1 MLDWLNHI
9 GVRGEARRRSD
20 QRALAAMAL
29 FAILAAVTPAA
40 TQAIDCPPAREPRI
54 PPSEEPA
61 INIEKHKKQLLAY
74 QAGNYNDDI
83 KLVLADARGYFEQRA
98 DQVRRPAI
106 VLDIDETSL
115 SNWQNI
121 KANNFGFIKGGPCS
135 EEPNLACGF
144 DEWILKASAP
154 AIPPTLEF
162 FNSAIV
168 KNVAV
173 SFITGRRDSQRRAT
187 LWNLDSA
194 GFQGWARLSTRP
206 DDDHN
211 ETIVPFKSGERKKIE
226 NEGYTIIANVG
237 DQQSD
242 LDGGSAE
249 CTFKIPNP
257 FYFIK

>member
-1 MLDWLNHI
+1 
-9 GVRGEARRRSD
+9 
-20 QRALAAMAL
+20 MAL

-40 TQAIDCPPAREPRI
+40 TQATDCPTAREPRI

-61 INIEKHKKQLLAY
+61 INIDKHKKQLLAY

-83 KLVLADARGYFEQRA
+83 KLVLADVRGYFEQRA
-98 DQVRRPAI
+98 DQVRKPAI

-144 DEWILKASAP
+144 DEWVLKASAP

-173 SFITGRRDSQRRAT
+173 FFITGRRDSQRRAT
-187 LWNLDSA
+187 LWNLDRA
-194 GFQGWARLSTRP
+194 GFQGWARLSARP

-211 ETIVPFKSGERKKIE
+211 ETIVPYKSGERKKIE

-249 CTFKIPNP
+249 CTFKVPNP